1 MIPEVF
7 LLDYGDQS
15 ADMLT
20 LLTLVSKSNKNN
32 KKVYINSYIP
42 FFNNSMKLMSACR
55 HVGIR
60 KHLDYRQKLKDK
72 DGA

>member
-1 MIPEVF
+1 VISEGF
-7 LLDYGDQS
+7 LRDNGGLKCRH
-15 ADMLT
+15 ADKQT
-20 LLTLVSKSNKNN
+20 LISKSNNKN
-32 KKVYINSYIP
+32 KKAYINSYIP
-42 FFNNSMKLMSACR
+42 FFNISMKLMSACR

>member
-42 FFNNSMKLMSACR
+42 FFNNSMKLMSAMSACQ
-55 HVGIR
+55 H
-60 KHLDYRQKLKDK
+60 QKTFRLQTKAE
-72 DGA
+72 G